1 MLPSVQLGRFH
12 LHRNVHSDSHGS
24 NSSGFVAYACQ
35 EAVVLRTACV
45 TRSKL
50 YYGYALAILILGV
63 SDRSGAL
70 LQKRFGMVWNRWAGL
85 AAASATSRMC
95 LQKGTQS
102 VRPWYHIWL
111 VMTRW

>member
-70 LQKRFGMVWNRWAGL
+70 LQKRFGIDGRALLLPLQHL
-85 AAASATSRMC
+85 ACASR
-95 LQKGTQS
+95 KGHS
-102 VRPWYHIWL
+102 LCGHGIIYGW